1 MRTALTVA
9 GSDSGGGAGIQA
21 DLKTFAAHGVFG
33 TCAITA
39 ITAQNTL
46 GVTRV
51 EPLSADLVTDQIKA
65 VISDIGADAAKT
77 GMLASATIVEAVG
90 AAVEDLRIPSLVVDP
105 VIVASSGKL
114 LLSDDALAALRT
126 ALLRRAFLVTPNIPE
141 AETLSGL
148 TIRTRADIQE
158 AGRRIVA
165 LGASA
170 VVITGGHFPSP
181 NIVDVLYDGH
191 RFTEFATERLHTR
204 HSHGTGCTYSAALT
218 SQLAL
223 GLSPGEAIP
232 LAQQYVAGAIRNAPD
247 VGRGEGPLDQFWQL
261 RP

>member
-1 MRTALTVA
+1 
-9 GSDSGGGAGIQA
+9 
-21 DLKTFAAHGVFG
+21 
-33 TCAITA
+33 
-39 ITAQNTL
+39 
-46 GVTRV
+46 
-51 EPLSADLVTDQIKA
+51 
-65 VISDIGADAAKT
+65 
-77 GMLASATIVEAVG
+77 MLASATIVEAVG

-223 GLSPGEAIP
+223 GLSPSEAIP